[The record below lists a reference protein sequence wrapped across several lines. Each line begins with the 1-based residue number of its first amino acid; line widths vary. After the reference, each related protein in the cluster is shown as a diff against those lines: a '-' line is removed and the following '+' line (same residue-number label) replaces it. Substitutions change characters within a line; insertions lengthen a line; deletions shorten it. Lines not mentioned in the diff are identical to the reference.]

1 LLDSLLQENFIMSG
15 DEDDLCSEEEQ
26 ESKGKTFHVIKSY
39 TDIQRLKLEKL
50 MANPDKPVRIPS
62 RPVDRDVN
70 RAPEF
75 NLNVMGSSAGAGS
88 GEFHLY
94 RQMRRKEQSR
104 LKQLAYRKVRD
115 ELDAEFK
122 QKLEENEKASA
133 EKTAKKRLKRQKKK
147 GKKKG
152 KVSASVASDNKES
165 EEDQDSDSSFNGECD
180 KTELMKENV
189 VVDPL
194 MQDPPK
200 KDPLVI
206 YYN

>member
-1 LLDSLLQENFIMSG
+1 MSG
-15 DEDDLCSEEEQ
+15 DDDEFCSEEEKE
-26 ESKGKTFHVIKSY
+26 ESKKKNFPVIKSY

-50 MANPDKPVRIPS
+50 MANPEKPVRIPS
-62 RPVDRDVN
+62 RPVDREVN

-122 QKLEENEKASA
+122 QKLEENEKAAA

-147 GKKKG
+147 GRKKG
-152 KVSASVASDNKES
+152 KVVTADENDKEEC
-165 EEDQDSDSSFNGECD
+165 EEDDDSDCSSNGVKE
-180 KTELMKENV
+180 ESMKENV

>member
-1 LLDSLLQENFIMSG
+1 MMMIFVLRKKRRRVKKKNFP
-15 DEDDLCSEEEQ
+15 
-26 ESKGKTFHVIKSY
+26 VIKSY
-39 TDIQRLKLEKL
+39 TDIERLKLEKL
-50 MANPDKPVRIPS
+50 MANPEKPVRIPS
-62 RPVDRDVN
+62 RPVDREAN

-122 QKLEENEKASA
+122 QKLEENEKAAA

-147 GKKKG
+147 GRKKG
-152 KVSASVASDNKES
+152 KVVTADEEDKEDS
-165 EEDQDSDSSFNGECD
+165 EEDAVSDCSSNGVKEDS
-180 KTELMKENV
+180 MKENV
-189 VVDPL
+189 VVDHL

-200 KDPLVI
+200 KDPLII

>member
-1 LLDSLLQENFIMSG
+1 MSG
-15 DEDDLCSEEEQ
+15 DDDDFCSEEEKE
-26 ESKGKTFHVIKSY
+26 ESKKKNFPVIKSY

-50 MANPDKPVRIPS
+50 MANPEKPVRIPS
-62 RPVDRDVN
+62 RPVDREVN

-122 QKLEENEKASA
+122 QKLEENEKAAA

-147 GKKKG
+147 GRKKG
-152 KVSASVASDNKES
+152 KVVTADEDDKEDS
-165 EEDQDSDSSFNGECD
+165 EEDAVSDCSSNGVKEDS
-180 KTELMKENV
+180 MKENV
-189 VVDPL
+189 VGDPL

>member
-1 LLDSLLQENFIMSG
+1 MMMIFVLRKKRRRVKKKNFP
-15 DEDDLCSEEEQ
+15 
-26 ESKGKTFHVIKSY
+26 VIKSY

-50 MANPDKPVRIPS
+50 MANPEKPVRIPS
-62 RPVDRDVN
+62 RPVDREVN

-104 LKQLAYRKVRD
+104 LKQLAFRKVRD

-122 QKLEENEKASA
+122 QKLEENEKAAA

-147 GKKKG
+147 GQKKG
-152 KVSASVASDNKES
+152 AEQIEATCIQEGK
-165 EEDQDSDSSFNGECD
+165 
-180 KTELMKENV
+180 
-189 VVDPL
+189 
-194 MQDPPK
+194 
-200 KDPLVI
+200 
-206 YYN
+206 

>member
-1 LLDSLLQENFIMSG
+1 MSG
-15 DEDDLCSEEEQ
+15 DDDDLCSEEEQ
-26 ESKGKTFHVIKSY
+26 ESKGKKFHVIKSY

-104 LKQLAYRKVRD
+104 LKQLAYRKTRD

-133 EKTAKKRLKRQKKK
+133 ARTAKKRLKRQKKK
-147 GKKKG
+147 GRKK
-152 KVSASVASDNKES
+152 VAASVVIDNEQS
-165 EEDQDSDSSFNGECD
+165 EEDHDSDSSFNGECE
-180 KTELMKENV
+180 KTELIKENV
-189 VVDPL
+189 AVDPL